1 MEKRRMDK
9 HIYLLP
15 EHKPEC
21 EKPAE
26 YAFQTFLFSIQFA
39 LKGRFHKKKISFVWG
54 EPKHIYYIYLE
65 C

>member
-39 LKGRFHKKKISFVWG
+39 LKGRFYKKKKFFRMG
-54 EPKHIYYIYLE
+54 
-65 C
+65 

>member
-39 LKGRFHKKKISFVWG
+39 LKGRFHKKKFLSYGVN
-54 EPKHIYYIYLE
+54 PNIYIMYI
-65 C
+65 

>member
-1 MEKRRMDK
+1 MDQ

-39 LKGRFHKKKISFVWG
+39 LKGRFYKKKKFFRMG
-54 EPKHIYYIYLE
+54 
-65 C
+65 